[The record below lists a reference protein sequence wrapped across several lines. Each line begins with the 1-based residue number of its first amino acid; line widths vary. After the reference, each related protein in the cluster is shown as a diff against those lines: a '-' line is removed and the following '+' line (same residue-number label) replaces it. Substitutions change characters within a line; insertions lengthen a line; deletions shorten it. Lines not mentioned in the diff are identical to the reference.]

1 MAEMPL
7 HRLDAEGSEAPEA
20 LVPLSAYE
28 PLPEQYAQPFLREH
42 QAIKLRETDAELLV
56 GSRHAVPG
64 LLRNLQRAHGKQ
76 VARVPLSRSEIGSV
90 LLRRRGAERTIDRA
104 SVPKV
109 ADGILLDGIE
119 SRASD
124 IQVDRTGARSQVR
137 FRRDGVMHRVCSLC
151 EEAAAALI
159 ARLKAVAH
167 MNTLDTLRPQ
177 DGRVSLRS
185 GDHAF
190 ELRLSSIPTR
200 QGESL
205 MVRLLPG
212 RTQHTE
218 LGRLGFP
225 MGVVERLQGCTEAPA
240 GLFLVCGPADSGK
253 TTTLH
258 AMIRRSAAAGKK
270 AVTVEDPVEYPLADA
285 LQVQARAELGFDIAA
300 TLRSI
305 LRHTPDVIMVGEI
318 RDEETTS
325 LALRAALTGHL
336 VLATLHADSSRTA
349 LARLLNLGACAL
361 DLATV
366 LIGVLAQRLA
376 RTPCPACGGAP
387 APVPRGE
394 EPTYEVARRC
404 ARCWGTG
411 YDGRTPIVE
420 HYRPGAA
427 DRERIARGDLP
438 LGAPQPSLLDHA
450 RRLVGLRRLDVSE
463 AARVLDM
470 EAS

>member
-1 MAEMPL
+1 
-7 HRLDAEGSEAPEA
+7 
-20 LVPLSAYE
+20 
-28 PLPEQYAQPFLREH
+28 
-42 QAIKLRETDAELLV
+42 
-56 GSRHAVPG
+56 
-64 LLRNLQRAHGKQ
+64 
-76 VARVPLSRSEIGSV
+76 
-90 LLRRRGAERTIDRA
+90 
-104 SVPKV
+104 
-109 ADGILLDGIE
+109 
-119 SRASD
+119 
-124 IQVDRTGARSQVR
+124 
-137 FRRDGVMHRVCSLC
+137 MHRVCSLC
-151 EEAAAALI
+151 EEGAAALI
-159 ARLKAVAH
+159 ARLKAIAH

-185 GDHAF
+185 GDHAL

-205 MVRLLPG
+205 MVRLLSG
-212 RTQHTE
+212 QTQYTE
-218 LGRLGFP
+218 LGQLGFP
-225 MGVVERLQGCTEAPA
+225 MGVVEQLQRYTQAPA

-258 AMIRRSAAAGKK
+258 AMIRRSASSGKK

-285 LQVQARAELGFDIAA
+285 LQVQARPELGFDIAA

-376 RTPCPACGGAP
+376 RTPCPACGGAVGP
-387 APVPRGE
+387 APRE
-394 EPTYEVARRC
+394 EVSRHEIARRC

-438 LGAPQPSLLDHA
+438 AGAPQPSLLDHA